1 MFQRLDRSRR
11 ISGFIERL
19 SGWMARRRG
28 LPIVAGIGFIFVSFL
43 CELINGASPSPGLQT
58 VATLTLYVGLL
69 MALIGIVLVE
79 PLGG

>member
-11 ISGFIERL
+11 ISSFIERL

-28 LPIVAGIGFIFVSFL
+28 LPVVIGIGLILVSFV
-43 CELINGASPSPGLQT
+43 CELINGASPSPGLHT
-58 VATLTLYVGLL
+58 AATLTLYLGLL
-69 MALIGIVLVE
+69 AALIGIVLVE